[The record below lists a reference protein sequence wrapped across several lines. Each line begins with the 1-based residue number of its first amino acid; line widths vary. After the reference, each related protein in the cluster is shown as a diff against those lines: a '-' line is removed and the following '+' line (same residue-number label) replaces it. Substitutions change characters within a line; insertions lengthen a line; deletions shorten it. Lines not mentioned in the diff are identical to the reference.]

1 MLTTWTSTITLEVYT
16 SFCLYQSHPVACA
29 LRFVADISGSMM
41 GVNNRRFSP
50 FRSEIWASDGIM
62 NFENHVRYMRSFF
75 MVLSGSEVGQGFVWM
90 WGESGGPGCWAEVRW
105 VSTIS
110 ESIIL
115 VTALCNYFQ
124 SIWHCWCP
132 GRQTAGMSD
141 DKQALRKPKNNTSLC
156 PICGTEKVND
166 KSHATS
172 VAPEAHEDSSGSRW
186 IYQAMDRP
194 VIEVNEFI
202 NQ

>member
-1 MLTTWTSTITLEVYT
+1 MSQCWHYELRESRSIYALLLHGAEWKWGGSG
-16 SFCLYQSHPVACA
+16 FCV
-29 LRFVADISGSMM
+29 D
-41 GVNNRRFSP
+41 
-50 FRSEIWASDGIM
+50 
-62 NFENHVRYMRSFF
+62 
-75 MVLSGSEVGQGFVWM
+75 
-90 WGESGGPGCWAEVRW
+90 VRW
-105 VSTIS
+105 VRWARMLSWSEVSQYDKWKYYPWDST
-110 ESIIL
+110 
-115 VTALCNYFQ
+115 CNYFQ

-141 DKQALRKPKNNTSLC
+141 DKQALRKPKDNTTLC
-156 PICGTEKVND
+156 PICGTEKVID

-172 VAPEAHEDSSGSRW
+172 VVPGAHEDSSGSRW